1 MYNVMTV
8 DHDSLEIFD
17 DIWYFHL
24 SFFLNV
30 NISYSYFSR
39 GYPDQDY
46 MEKVKGQL
54 SEKNVTE
61 DCLTENQKN
70 FILQSRTFI
79 KETGVDFG
87 DAFQTKS

>member
-1 MYNVMTV
+1 
-8 DHDSLEIFD
+8 
-17 DIWYFHL
+17 
-24 SFFLNV
+24 
-30 NISYSYFSR
+30 
-39 GYPDQDY
+39 

>member
-1 MYNVMTV
+1 MTV
-8 DHDSLEIFD
+8 DHDSLDIFH

-24 SFFLNV
+24 NV
-30 NISYSYFSR
+30 DILYSYFSR

-61 DCLTENQKN
+61 DCLTDNQKN

-87 DAFQTKS
+87 DAFETKS